1 MIVPIRLSRLFNVS
15 FSTAIIPP
23 EWKITKVT
31 PIPKTGNINLV
42 SNYRPISLL
51 SLLSKLIEKIVHQR
65 IYHYLE
71 EFDLLD
77 HRQGGFRPK
86 HSTARTCSHF
96 VNDLYTAMNNNK
108 FTIAV
113 FIDAMKAFD
122 TVNHSFL
129 LKKMS
134 KMGITGKL
142 HDWVKNYLTSR
153 YQRTLANNVIPNQK
167 LITCGVSQGSVL
179 GPLLFIIYINDIS
192 KAIKNSKVS
201 LYADDTV
208 IYISHSDYLS
218 AVHLI
223 QSDLDSVH
231 IWCDRNKLTIN
242 CKKTKFCLYGMRS
255 LIRKGKTLDLKL
267 SLNNQIL
274 EQVCSYKHLGLI
286 LDEQLN
292 YNKHIKELKKLVSH
306 KLYLMSKV
314 RKYIT
319 ESACINIF
327 KTMVLSLIEYCDII
341 YAGSSQG
348 NLLKIDNLFY
358 RGLRICINNQAYFTK
373 QDLISNCKIAPLKDR
388 RLSHLLVFMC
398 KEKENISL
406 LKIPKFQ
413 TRLHLAPVFK
423 TYKPNNEKARANVI
437 YRGAIEWNNIPAI
450 ERNLNCDEFKKRQK
464 KNLQLIYT

>member
-1 MIVPIRLSRLFNVS
+1 M
-15 FSTAIIPP
+15 
-23 EWKITKVT
+23 
-31 PIPKTGNINLV
+31 
-42 SNYRPISLL
+42 
-51 SLLSKLIEKIVHQR
+51 
-65 IYHYLE
+65 
-71 EFDLLD
+71 D

-86 HSTARTCSHF
+86 HSTARTFSHF
-96 VNDLYTAMNNNK
+96 VNDLYAAMNNNK

-122 TVNHSFL
+122 TVNHSIL

-142 HDWVKNYLTSR
+142 HDWIKNYLTSR
-153 YQRTLANNVIPNQK
+153 YQRTLTNNVISNQK
-167 LITCGVSQGSVL
+167 LITCGVPQGSVL

-201 LYADDTV
+201 PYADDTV

-242 CKKTKFCLYGMRS
+242 CKKTKFCLYGMRF

-274 EQVCSYKHLGLI
+274 EQVCSYKYLGLI

-327 KTMVLSLIEYCDII
+327 KTMVLSLIKYCDII

-358 RGLRICINNQAYFTK
+358 RGLRICNNNQAYFTK